1 MNNVVELDQ
10 LSTKFH
16 ELMYE
21 QLKTLADMW
30 DKISQNTIDF
40 TMIEPMYMGVI
51 EACGELKALYGRMA
65 QKKNVEVE
73 SHRLSA
79 FIEVVGGCTFH

>member
-1 MNNVVELDQ
+1 
-10 LSTKFH
+10 
-16 ELMYE
+16 
-21 QLKTLADMW
+21 
-30 DKISQNTIDF
+30 
-40 TMIEPMYMGVI
+40 MIEPMYMGVI

-65 QKKNVEVE
+65 QKNVEVE